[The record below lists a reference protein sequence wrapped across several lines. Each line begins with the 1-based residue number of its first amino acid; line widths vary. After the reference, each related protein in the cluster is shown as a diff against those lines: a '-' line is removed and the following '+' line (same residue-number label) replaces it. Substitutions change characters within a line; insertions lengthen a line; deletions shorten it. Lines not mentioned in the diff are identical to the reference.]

1 MHWSQSAPVL
11 GLIVILTNFKLLI
24 IVCSIEERLQRY
36 KFLLI
41 FHEILAKFK
50 LSFYLCAI
58 NIYVMEEKRYPNIE
72 EESNIHMACEPAPAV
87 ASVASSSVD
96 GVTAV
101 HDWIDDLDWNKYPIV
116 GPASEAEAIERIEKA
131 EEDMKDPSKWVT
143 SEEVDKYLFEKFPW
157 LR

>member
-1 MHWSQSAPVL
+1 
-11 GLIVILTNFKLLI
+11 
-24 IVCSIEERLQRY
+24 
-36 KFLLI
+36 
-41 FHEILAKFK
+41 
-50 LSFYLCAI
+50 
-58 NIYVMEEKRYPNIE
+58 MEEKRYPIIE
-72 EESNIHMACEPAPAV
+72 EESNIHMACEPVPAV
-87 ASVASSSVD
+87 ASVASTSVD

-101 HDWIDDLDWNKYPIV
+101 HDGIDDLDWNKYPIV